1 MDAVEYIKQARR
13 MCKRYNSSFGCRG
26 CALYGRCAFKLE
38 CELADELIKE
48 SVKFIEQWAK
58 DNPQET
64 RWTLL
69 KKQYPKLKDDMK
81 DQLCCRKFGY
91 DCPKCS
97 DMDCEECWDVPI
109 EEAQE

>member
-1 MDAVEYIKQARR
+1 MDAVEFFKEKAR
-13 MCKRYNSSFGCRG
+13 MCKNVKCLDCQLQGACDNFITNGAY
-26 CALYGRCAFKLE
+26 
-38 CELADELIKE
+38 ELV
-48 SVKFIEQWAK
+48 VKAVERWAK
-58 DNPQET
+58 ENPRET